1 MRFLSACA
9 IACLALQSA
18 AAAVVD
24 RKLGGFT
31 VIEHPDPVKR
41 DLLQDIVK
49 WDNES
54 LFINGERI
62 MIFSAEFHPFRL
74 PVPSLW
80 LDIFQK
86 IKALGFNCVSFYTY
100 WALTEGKPGDY
111 TAEGIFA
118 WEPFFEAATEA
129 GIYLLARP
137 GPYINAEVSGGGFP
151 GWLQRVKGQF
161 RTSDK
166 DYLAATDNY
175 IAHIA
180 STVAKAQITNGGP
193 VILYQPENEY
203 TLSLRI
209 HDFPDGDYMQYV
221 IDQARNAGIVVPMIS
236 NDAWAAGNNAP
247 GTGKG
252 EVDIYGHDKYPLGFN
267 CANPDFWP
275 PGFLPTHWRQLHLI
289 QSPTTPYS
297 LVEFQ
302 AGAYDPWGGVGL
314 DKCSQL
320 LNHEF
325 ERVFYKNNFSF
336 GNVFLNLYM
345 TFGGTNWG
353 NLGHPGGY
361 TSYDYGAPISEDRNI
376 TREKYSE
383 LKLMGNFMKVSP
395 SFLNAVP
402 GHWSISK
409 FTTTPALTVTPLIGR
424 MSNSSFFVLRHSEYT
439 SKASTN
445 YKLKLPASVGSLT
458 IPQLKGTLTL
468 NGRDSKIHVTD
479 YDVAGTNILYSTAEI
494 FTWKKFGDRKVLVVY
509 GGENERHELAVSTS
523 SMPSVVEGPSEDMTI
538 KKVDDYVVLNWE
550 TMRERRIVD
559 IGELSV
565 YILGNGETP
574 GFSTFEN
581 TASSII
587 VKAGYLVRTAFVRG
601 SELHITADFNTT
613 TPIEI
618 IGAPKATSTLHING
632 EKVGH
637 KVDDNGIWTTSIEYA
652 APKIDLPDLGS
663 LEWKYIDSLPELQ
676 EDYDDSS
683 WTVADHK
690 KTNNTLRP
698 LTTPTSLHASDY
710 GYHTGYLVYR
720 GHFVAS
726 GIETGISFETQGGF
740 GFGNSAWLNGTH
752 IGSWK
757 GKGHL
762 GSSTNIYSFPKLKA
776 GEKYVFTVLVDNMG
790 LGQNYVIGADSTKNP
805 RGIQHYELFGRLQ
818 SRVTWKLAGNL
829 GGEDYQDRFRGPL
842 NEGGLY
848 IERQGWHQPSPPS
861 QSWKSASPITDGV
874 DGAGVGFFTTEFNLN
889 IPRGWDVP
897 LYFTFPGINSSPSTY
912 RVQLYVNGFQF
923 GKYVSN
929 LGPQT
934 SFPVP
939 QGILNYQGK
948 NTVGITLWALDGK
961 GAKLERFVL
970 EYREAVRTGMR
981 DVTLVD
987 GPAWKE
993 REGAC

>member
-18 AAAVVD
+18 AVVVVD

-31 VIEHPDPVKR
+31 VIEHPDPAKR

-62 MIFSAEFHPFRL
+62 MIFSAEFHPFRYSFMGLIIRCGL

-86 IKALGFNCVSFYTY
+86 IKALGFNCVSFYTN
-100 WALTEGKPGDY
+100 WALTEGKPGEY

-137 GPYINAEVSGGGFP
+137 GPCINAEVSGGGFP
-151 GWLQRVKGQF
+151 GWLQRVRGQF

-180 STVAKAQITNGGP
+180 SPVAKAQITNGGP
-193 VILYQPENEY
+193 VILYQPENEH

-221 IDQARNAGIVVPMIS
+221 IDQARKAGIVVPMIS

-252 EVDIYGHDKYPLGFN
+252 EVDIYGHDKYPPIPTSSLL
-267 CANPDFWP
+267 DFCP
-275 PGFLPTHWRQLHLI
+275 PIGGSSTSSKVPSHL
-289 QSPTTPYS
+289 TPLS
-297 LVEFQ
+297 
-302 AGAYDPWGGVGL
+302 
-314 DKCSQL
+314 
-320 LNHEF
+320 
-325 ERVFYKNNFSF
+325 SF

-345 TFGGTNWG
+345 
-353 NLGHPGGY
+353 GHPGGY

-376 TREKYSE
+376 TREKYGE
-383 LKLMGNFMKVSP
+383 LKLIGNFMKASP
-395 SFLNAVP
+395 SFMNAVP

-409 FTTTPALTVTPLIGR
+409 FTTTPTLTVTSLIGR
-424 MSNSSFFVLRHSEYT
+424 LSDSSFFVLRHSEYS

-445 YKLKLPASVGSLT
+445 YKLKLPTSVGRL
-458 IPQLKGTLTL
+458 IMPQLNGTLTL

-479 YDVAGTNILYSTAEI
+479 YDVAGTKYFLFDCRDIHMEEVWGPQGL
-494 FTWKKFGDRKVLVVY
+494 L
-509 GGENERHELAVSTS
+509 
-523 SMPSVVEGPSEDMTI
+523 VEGPSHDMTI

-559 IGELSV
+559 IGDLSV
-565 YILGNGETP
+565 FI
-574 GFSTFEN
+574 
-581 TASSII
+581 
-587 VKAGYLVRTAFVRG
+587 LVRTAFVRG

-618 IGAPKATSTLHING
+618 IGAPKNTSTLHING
-632 EKVGH
+632 EKVVH
-637 KVDDNGIWTTSIEYA
+637 KVDDHGIWTTSIEYVA
-652 APKIDLPDLGS
+652 LKIDLPDLES

-676 EDYDDSS
+676 EDYDDSL

-740 GFGNSAWLNGTH
+740 GFGNSAWLNGSH

-757 GKGHL
+757 GKSYL
-762 GSSTNIYSFPKLKA
+762 GSK
-776 GEKYVFTVLVDNMG
+776 
-790 LGQNYVIGADSTKNP
+790 
-805 RGIQHYELFGRLQ
+805 QHQHIFL
-818 SRVTWKLAGNL
+818 
-829 GGEDYQDRFRGPL
+829 
-842 NEGGLY
+842 
-848 IERQGWHQPSPPS
+848 
-861 QSWKSASPITDGV
+861 
-874 DGAGVGFFTTEFNLN
+874 
-889 IPRGWDVP
+889 
-897 LYFTFPGINSSPSTY
+897 
-912 RVQLYVNGFQF
+912 
-923 GKYVSN
+923 
-929 LGPQT
+929 PQT
-934 SFPVP
+934 ES
-939 QGILNYQGK
+939 
-948 NTVGITLWALDGK
+948 
-961 GAKLERFVL
+961 R
-970 EYREAVRTGMR
+970 
-981 DVTLVD
+981 
-987 GPAWKE
+987 
-993 REGAC
+993 